1 MFVMV
6 VMMMVLASIVA
17 KLENK
22 VMLAKAVE
30 PAVILEALPCPLYS
44 TVELHRKERREKK
57 MRKIHRQTIHSLFPL
72 ISPYAVMPL
81 ISFVFCLPDL

>member
-30 PAVILEALPCPLYS
+30 PAVILEALPRPLYS
-44 TVELHRKERREKK
+44 TALSSTARKGGR
-57 MRKIHRQTIHSLFPL
+57 
-72 ISPYAVMPL
+72 
-81 ISFVFCLPDL
+81 

>member
-1 MFVMV
+1 MFEVV

-30 PAVILEALPCPLYS
+30 PFLRLCLARYIPL
-44 TVELHRKERREKK
+44 H
-57 MRKIHRQTIHSLFPL
+57 
-72 ISPYAVMPL
+72 
-81 ISFVFCLPDL
+81 